1 MQPLAA
7 QDPAL
12 DPQKW
17 VTELSKQEYY
27 DDENFAR
34 LILTLSGMD
43 SLKAFQFLNEL
54 AKKGDQSQ
62 HHFGARFL
70 CLQARVISL
79 KNMAYRLYQNRKP
92 VDNEKIK
99 AQLIALHAKA
109 MDKAY
114 RSEDDLLVAF
124 VSYLYSGTM
133 VLLDETG
140 MAVMYAK
147 NAIELYEK
155 LKHPV
160 LPQQYQSL
168 AELLYKVREYD
179 ESIRF
184 AKKAILGW
192 LKSKGG
198 SNGFTTVNCTNTVA
212 LGYHRQQ
219 KYDSALFFYKE
230 ALHLA
235 HQLKDTVWTGIVS
248 GNMGQLFYAQG
259 NYDTAYALLKRDYQ
273 WSKTG
278 GWFDNAANSLQWAA
292 RTNLALGHKGAALV
306 EVREAIQLLKLWP
319 DDGYLRNAY
328 YTTTQIFR
336 ALGAYDSAFYY
347 NTLYGALNDSL
358 EKVVATSS
366 SSISKARLNDERSR
380 YQIQNLNRDKRSQL
394 VYRNIIISGI
404 VVISLLALL
413 LVNRRRLQEKLKSE
427 KAEQEVLFAKE
438 QLCLFTENIV
448 EKTALIEKLEAQA
461 SKKRSSSSQQAIISE
476 LSRQTILT
484 EKDWVEFKALF
495 EKLYPG
501 FFINLKESFP
511 EITAAE
517 HRMAALSCL
526 HLTPS
531 QIGAILGISVNSV
544 HKTRQRLRLR
554 LNLSAEKTIEDFLVQ
569 LSIKGL

>member
-1 MQPLAA
+1 
-7 QDPAL
+7 
-12 DPQKW
+12 
-17 VTELSKQEYY
+17 
-27 DDENFAR
+27 
-34 LILTLSGMD
+34 
-43 SLKAFQFLNEL
+43 
-54 AKKGDQSQ
+54 
-62 HHFGARFL
+62 
-70 CLQARVISL
+70 
-79 KNMAYRLYQNRKP
+79 
-92 VDNEKIK
+92 
-99 AQLIALHAKA
+99 
-109 MDKAY
+109 
-114 RSEDDLLVAF
+114 
-124 VSYLYSGTM
+124 
-133 VLLDETG
+133 
-140 MAVMYAK
+140 
-147 NAIELYEK
+147 
-155 LKHPV
+155 
-160 LPQQYQSL
+160 
-168 AELLYKVREYD
+168 
-179 ESIRF
+179 
-184 AKKAILGW
+184 
-192 LKSKGG
+192 
-198 SNGFTTVNCTNTVA
+198 
-212 LGYHRQQ
+212 
-219 KYDSALFFYKE
+219 
-230 ALHLA
+230 
-235 HQLKDTVWTGIVS
+235 
-248 GNMGQLFYAQG
+248 
-259 NYDTAYALLKRDYQ
+259 
-273 WSKTG
+273 
-278 GWFDNAANSLQWAA
+278 
-292 RTNLALGHKGAALV
+292 
-306 EVREAIQLLKLWP
+306 
-319 DDGYLRNAY
+319 
-328 YTTTQIFR
+328 
-336 ALGAYDSAFYY
+336 LGAYDSAFYY
-347 NTLYGALNDSL
+347 YTLYGALNDSL